1 MTSLRW
7 EKKIW
12 KQFLEEREWKKE
24 KRKRKRKSEKFTR
37 VLYASVI
44 TDIRTHDR
52 WRMLDD
58 RNTERHTRWPSQ
70 SIFKRQSQSQSI
82 LPVFC
87 FSMLYPVVD
96 VYATQHNIRRISRIF
111 AFTRSYTNRQIIH
124 PFSNKN
130 LRRDSTTQHRPTIV
144 LFFGHCSTVFDPYKL
159 IIYIDIIRVVYT
171 PTPSAY

>member
-1 MTSLRW
+1 M
-7 EKKIW
+7 K
-12 KQFLEEREWKKE
+12 KKE
-24 KRKRKRKSEKFTR
+24 KEKEKGKVRNSLVF
-37 VLYASVI
+37 Y
-44 TDIRTHDR
+44 THRLLQIYGHTIVGGCSTVETQSDT
-52 WRMLDD
+52 LDD
-58 RNTERHTRWPSQ
+58 LHSRS
-70 SIFKRQSQSQSI
+70 SKRQSQSQSI